1 MALSVSES
9 TAMTD
14 SIGTFNFQIPTIHEI
29 NYIAAKTAETS
40 AWNTWQTSRAYA
52 DFVTWIG
59 KSSAVEQALEVLK
72 TGISN
77 AS

>member
-14 SIGTFNFQIPTIHEI
+14 SIGTFNFQIPTI
-29 NYIAAKTAETS
+29 
-40 AWNTWQTSRAYA
+40 QTSRAYA

-72 TGISN
+72 NGNI
-77 AS
+77 